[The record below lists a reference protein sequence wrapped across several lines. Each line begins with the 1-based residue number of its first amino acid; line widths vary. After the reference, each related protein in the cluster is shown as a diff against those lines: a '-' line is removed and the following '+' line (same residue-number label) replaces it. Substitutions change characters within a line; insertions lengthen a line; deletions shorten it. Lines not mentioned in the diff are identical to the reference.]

1 MGLVLKA
8 NMTWI
13 YKGQTT
19 VSEPRS
25 IKMINCRK
33 VNKPDLAAA
42 RVPGLDHRTVTS
54 TQEYIRIAGM
64 QDCAHH
70 LGLIVQFRYLLP
82 YAHKE
87 KTRDKN
93 RINADVGK
101 KYIFHRTDP
110 KIFERNVL
118 CGSTGISPWP
128 HFLYIKN
135 PNIIDRNCTFDAY

>member
-70 LGLIVQFRYLLP
+70 LGLIVQFHYLLP

-101 KYIFHRTDP
+101 KIH
-110 KIFERNVL
+110 
-118 CGSTGISPWP
+118 IS
-128 HFLYIKN
+128 LN
-135 PNIIDRNCTFDAY
+135 